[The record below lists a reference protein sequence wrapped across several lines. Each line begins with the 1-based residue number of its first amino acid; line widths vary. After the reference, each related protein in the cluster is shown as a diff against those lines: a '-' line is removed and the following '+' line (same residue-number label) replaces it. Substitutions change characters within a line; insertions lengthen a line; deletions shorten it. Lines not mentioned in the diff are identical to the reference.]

1 MKNKDNILDA
11 VKDSI
16 RIDKIMK
23 KENLF
28 NRIGEKKDTEMNKEN
43 DKEMDNEKNEIKGKF
58 LVTIGKKTG
67 SFFTYLFSDLKL

>member
-1 MKNKDNILDA
+1 MKNKDNILGA

-28 NRIGEKKDTEMNKEN
+28 NRIGEKKDTEMVKQD
-43 DKEMDNEKNEIKGKF
+43 DKEMDNKKNEMKGKF
-58 LVTIGKKTG
+58 LVN
-67 SFFTYLFSDLKL
+67 Y

>member
-1 MKNKDNILDA
+1 MKNKDNILGA

-16 RIDKIMK
+16 RIDKIKK

-58 LVTIGKKTG
+58 LVN
-67 SFFTYLFSDLKL
+67 YQ